1 MLWLCVPSR
10 SASPSSA
17 PLAVV
22 FLLALPIDYVADQTA
37 EPGQHLAMRFAAI
50 TTAEPLLSVGDDDAQ
65 MVEVMPGWWWSALGL
80 VLGTGVGALLV
91 STTTCLSEV
100 IVGQGK
106 LETTCLT
113 MPMLARGSQRYAT
126 SKATPAI
133 EASPPTAR

>member
-50 TTAEPLLSVGDDDAQ
+50 TTAEPLVSVGDDNAQ
-65 MVEVMPGWWWSALGL
+65 MVGGNARMVVECAGIGARHRRRGL
-80 VLGTGVGALLV
+80 AGEHDNVPVRSDCRPRETGDHVPYNANACKGV
-91 STTTCLSEV
+91 SEV
-100 IVGQGK
+100 CD
-106 LETTCLT
+106 E
-113 MPMLARGSQRYAT
+113 
-126 SKATPAI
+126 
-133 EASPPTAR
+133 